1 MKKSIRVK
9 AKYLSA
15 KRIIILA
22 SLLIW
27 PGVSFAD
34 CFSVNNCNL
43 NQNHIFEI
51 NQELEISL
59 NNENSK

>member
-1 MKKSIRVK
+1 MKKSIRLKV
-9 AKYLSA
+9 KYLSA

-51 NQELEISL
+51 NQELVIPF
-59 NNENSK
+59 NTENSK

>member
-1 MKKSIRVK
+1 MKKSIRLK

-27 PGVSFAD
+27 PGVSYAD

-43 NQNHIFEI
+43 NQNHVFEI
-51 NQELEISL
+51 NQELEISF
-59 NNENSK
+59 NTENSK